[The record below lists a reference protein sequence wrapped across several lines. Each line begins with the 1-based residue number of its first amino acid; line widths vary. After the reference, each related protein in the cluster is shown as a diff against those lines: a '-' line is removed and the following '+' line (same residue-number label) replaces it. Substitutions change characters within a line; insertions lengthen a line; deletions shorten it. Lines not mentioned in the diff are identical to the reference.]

1 MADSAFQK
9 RDQVFGDCV
18 NADVWTEKM
27 FHRFLGKHFYWR
39 IPYFLARR
47 SIDDNILQPKGV
59 DLLLDYGKPDNHR
72 ILRIDE
78 KVDAHFLNTTL
89 DTFVLELLRPP
100 NKQERDLPNPLPY
113 NRGWILDTSLLT
125 DVYVFIWGFLDRSK
139 YPFVRGRNKTPY
151 SGSFILEEDVKAAV
165 VLFIKKKDIL
175 DYLLSLGLSLD
186 DYYYQAEVLRKVAE
200 LHKQD
205 IPLLRNKQAAFYL
218 PRFESEWQSTKGSPF
233 WKVHSPSSPDSSY
246 FYVHHK
252 AFTDNQISGV
262 RMFTC
267 SGGLRE
273 LPVNIVL
280 EREMLLKLA
289 FVTCYVRDNMLLY
302 FPKITHPTFMEQ
314 FNLMYDNVRYFHD
327 HPNVPNPYA
336 FDTSKLSSEDFESIF
351 TDEIFP
357 LFNKFSKAYSF
368 L

>member
-1 MADSAFQK
+1 MADSAFLNNG
-9 RDQVFGDCV
+9 RVFGEYLKTDSQ
-18 NADVWTEKM
+18 TEKV
-27 FHRFLGKHFYWR
+27 FHRYLAKHLYWR
-39 IPYFLARR
+39 LPYFLACCP
-47 SIDDNILQPKGV
+47 IDDDILQPKGV
-59 DLLLDYGKPDNHR
+59 DLLLDYGKFDNHR

-78 KVDAHFLNTTL
+78 KVDAHYLNTTL

-100 NKQERDLPNPLPY
+100 NQYERDLPNPLPY

-139 YPFVRGRNKTPY
+139 YPFVCGRQKTPY
-151 SGSFILEEDVKAAV
+151 FKSFLHDEDVTAAV
-165 VLFIKKKDIL
+165 VMFIKKKDII
-175 DYLLSLGLSLD
+175 DYLLSLGLSLN
-186 DYYYQAEVLRKVAE
+186 DYYHQSEILRKVAE
-200 LHKQD
+200 LHKKD
-205 IPLLRNKQAAFYL
+205 IPLIRNKQEAVYL
-218 PRFESEWQSTKGSPF
+218 PQFESEWQSNKGSPF
-233 WKVHSPSSPDSSY
+233 WKINSPSSLDSSY

-252 AFTDNQISGV
+252 DFTDSKISGV

-302 FPKITHPTFMEQ
+302 FPKITHPTFMKQ

-336 FDTSKLSSEDFESIF
+336 FDISKLSSEDFESIF

-357 LFNKFSKAYSF
+357 LFNKFSKAYSS